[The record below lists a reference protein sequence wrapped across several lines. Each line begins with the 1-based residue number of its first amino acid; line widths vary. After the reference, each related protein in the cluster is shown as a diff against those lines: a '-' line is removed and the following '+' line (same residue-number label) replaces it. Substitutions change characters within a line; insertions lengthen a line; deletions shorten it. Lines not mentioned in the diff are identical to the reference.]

1 MRLVAFGD
9 KNLVGGKN
17 APYHLANKLGY
28 EFQDMTTSTSGPQSV
43 FRLVTKYIS
52 QNENIFPVIGWNNVH
67 SVELR
72 RIYKKFPVDGFMD
85 KNYFTFHKRQK
96 NLEIEFQRLIR
107 FEHILTDE
115 YLTNIRWC
123 SIVYSLQEFLKS
135 LDINY
140 LMYNIET
147 SIEWNSYTLYM
158 IKNIDRTKYIGVENP
173 KANIRKYVKKLKQ
186 NFDTV
191 DGQKLIAKLL
201 SERIEK

>member
-1 MRLVAFGD
+1 MCIRD
-9 KNLVGGKN
+9 
-17 APYHLANKLGY
+17 
-28 EFQDMTTSTSGPQSV
+28 S
-43 FRLVTKYIS
+43 
-52 QNENIFPVIGWNNVH
+52 
-67 SVELR
+67 
-72 RIYKKFPVDGFMD
+72 
-85 KNYFTFHKRQK
+85 HKRQK
-96 NLEIEFQRLIR
+96 NLETEFQRLIR